1 MTMMKARKS
10 GQGRAKEA
18 MTHFKVQTSLKKNRN
33 NVQMKKKKEVKNP
46 KIHFMMTVTRVMGN
60 NNNDVLLII
69 DKKKRLRK
77 LL

>member
-18 MTHFKVQTSLKKNRN
+18 MTHFKVQTSLKKNKN
-33 NVQMKKKKEVKNP
+33 NVQMKKRKEAKNP

-60 NNNDVLLII
+60 NNKGALLMI
-69 DKKKRLRK
+69 DRKKK
-77 LL
+77 